1 MVLYKMVSHA
11 TGLKTKD
18 RKAIRM
24 SLNGKPF
31 SVTPSGYR
39 NYKAKAATK
48 YGTKVT
54 ANTRIPGRA
63 MSKAILGR
71 KIAKGKRASSRMY
84 PMMMMM

>member
-1 MVLYKMVSHA
+1 MVSHA

-24 SLNGKPF
+24 SAKGKPF
-31 SVTPSGYR
+31 SVTPGGYR

-54 ANTRIPGRA
+54 ANTSIPGRA
-63 MSKAILGR
+63 MSKKIFGR
-71 KIAKGKRASSRMY
+71 KVAKGKRANSMY